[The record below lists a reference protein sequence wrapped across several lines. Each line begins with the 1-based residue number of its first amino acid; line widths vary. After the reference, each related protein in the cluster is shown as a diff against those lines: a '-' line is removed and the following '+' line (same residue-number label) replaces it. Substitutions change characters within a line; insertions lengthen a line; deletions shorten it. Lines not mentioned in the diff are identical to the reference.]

1 MPLKFN
7 LPGFSVEREV
17 TASSSSPKPAKKP
30 APVVQPSP
38 EPEPQKSFL
47 ETAVEAVDEVVRPK
61 AKRGRKSK
69 PSSD

>member
-7 LPGFSVEREV
+7 LPGGVSVYREV
-17 TASSSSPKPAKKP
+17 SPAASPKPAKKT

-38 EPEPQKSFL
+38 EPKKTLL

-61 AKRGRKSK
+61 AKRGRKPKASAE
-69 PSSD
+69 